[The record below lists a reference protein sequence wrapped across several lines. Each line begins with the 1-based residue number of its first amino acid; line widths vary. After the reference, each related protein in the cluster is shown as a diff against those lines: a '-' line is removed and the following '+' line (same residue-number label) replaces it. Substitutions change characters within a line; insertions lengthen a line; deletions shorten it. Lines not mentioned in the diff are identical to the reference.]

1 MDDTRLTPLLAE
13 YARTR
18 DRDVMA
24 ELVEGYLP
32 LCKAIARRFRGQGV
46 EQEDLEQIAAMAL
59 MKAVERFEPERGFKF
74 STFAMPTIAGEVR
87 NHIRDNGS
95 AIRVAR
101 DTRSRLYQLRKV
113 TDQLTQQLQR
123 EPSLKEIAAAME
135 VTPDDLLSLLD
146 AKEAADPMSMD
157 AAMSSDEDAQRLEE
171 RLGMAESGYE
181 QVEQQQWMHWIFQQV
196 TPQERLLLE
205 KRYID
210 RLGQRDTA
218 KALGVSQMQ
227 VSRMERKVL
236 ARLRDMT
243 DHWQTLH

>member
-1 MDDTRLTPLLAE
+1 MDDTRLTPLLAD

-24 ELVEGYLP
+24 TLVEGYLP
-32 LCKAIARRFRGQGV
+32 LCKAIAWKFRGQGV
-46 EQEDLEQIAAMAL
+46 EMEDLEQVAAIAL
-59 MKAVERFEPERGFKF
+59 MKAIERFEPERGFKF
-74 STFAMPTIAGEVR
+74 TTFAMPTIAGEVR
-87 NHIRDNGS
+87 NHIRDKGG
-95 AIRVAR
+95 AIRVNR

-123 EPSLKEIAAAME
+123 EPSLKEIAAAMN
-135 VTPDDLLSLLD
+135 VTPDELLSLLD
-146 AKEAADPMSMD
+146 ARDASDVMSMD
-157 AAMSSDEDAQRLEE
+157 AGMSSDEDAQRLEE
-171 RLGMAESGYE
+171 RLGVNESGYE

-227 VSRMERKVL
+227 VSRMERKIL

-243 DHWQTLH
+243 DHWQTMH

>member
-1 MDDTRLTPLLAE
+1 MDDTRLTPLLAD

-24 ELVEGYLP
+24 TLVEGYLP
-32 LCKAIARRFRGQGV
+32 LCKAIAWKFRGQGV
-46 EQEDLEQIAAMAL
+46 ETEDLEQVAAIAL
-59 MKAVERFEPERGFKF
+59 MKAIERFEPERGFKF
-74 STFAMPTIAGEVR
+74 TTFAMPTIAGEVR
-87 NHIRDNGS
+87 NHIRDKGG
-95 AIRVAR
+95 AIRVNR

-123 EPSLKEIAAAME
+123 EPSLKEIAAAMD
-135 VTPDDLLSLLD
+135 VTPDELLSLLD
-146 AKEAADPMSMD
+146 ARDASDVMSMD
-157 AAMSSDEDAQRLEE
+157 AGMSSDEDAQRLEE
-171 RLGMAESGYE
+171 RLGVNDDGFER
-181 QVEQQQWMHWIFQQV
+181 VEQQQWMQWVLKQV

-205 KRYID
+205 KRFIE

-236 ARLRDMT
+236 ARLRELT
-243 DHWQTLH
+243 ERWQSIH

>member
-1 MDDTRLTPLLAE
+1 MDDTRLTPLLAD

-24 ELVEGYLP
+24 TLVEGYLP
-32 LCKAIARRFRGQGV
+32 LCKAIAWKFRGQGV
-46 EQEDLEQIAAMAL
+46 ETEDLEQVAAIAL
-59 MKAVERFEPERGFKF
+59 MKAIERFEPERGFKF
-74 STFAMPTIAGEVR
+74 TTFAMPTIAGEVR
-87 NHIRDNGS
+87 NHIRDKGG
-95 AIRVAR
+95 AIRVNR

-123 EPSLKEIAAAME
+123 EPSLKEIAAAMN
-135 VTPDDLLSLLD
+135 VTPDELLSLLD
-146 AKEAADPMSMD
+146 ARDASDVMSMD
-157 AAMSSDEDAQRLEE
+157 AGMSSDEDAQRLEE
-171 RLGMAESGYE
+171 RLGTQDEGFE
-181 QVEQQQWMHWIFQQV
+181 RVEQREWMQWVLKQV

-205 KRYID
+205 KRFIV

-236 ARLRDMT
+236 ARLRELT
-243 DHWQTLH
+243 ERWQSIH